1 MNGFNERIASWGASA
16 AARIFFARV
25 CFAAHSP
32 VANFHDETNPWAHKQ
47 RREDCQI
54 DNHENATVMESEKER
69 KGILVSVNHLDS
81 PCEPR
86 EESFFRHQSYYQLL
100 TWIRPQHYCSRK
112 WSTK

>member
-69 KGILVSVNHLDS
+69 KAFS
-81 PCEPR
+81 
-86 EESFFRHQSYYQLL
+86 
-100 TWIRPQHYCSRK
+100 
-112 WSTK
+112 